1 MPLTVYLAQPFDHL
15 HEADMFRTIARGLE
29 PVIDN
34 GEFFFIG
41 NLMVNNGE
49 FDALLIGPHSLIV
62 IEMKDYA
69 GGVTFEFSENGS
81 WKSDDGREIR
91 GGKKENPFRQVRAN
105 KFAMADWMRHRF
117 PAYKAERDPLGH
129 ISAAVVFSEPVV
141 VRGGIPRGIDMWFE
155 IGDLAWAPQAIAS
168 RRSNL
173 LSIPGVTAREVI
185 RKLGLGEGH
194 LYNPEKASAGVSSVP
209 SVSPNNGEPTIPSRA
224 NLAILKESGFVKE
237 LVALREQGGETGIV
251 ATQLIVAMQ
260 RAPLDPNPFD
270 AMEADPVTGIEA
282 FRIYCAAPKIFIG
295 SFVIGSNYYPM
306 VCGSRE
312 RVDGW
317 VENNQGSA
325 LVMDAKGRLVF
336 SVVNAPA
343 EVATPAIDLNADAY
357 FSRLEGFSLEKYVS
371 KKGAV
376 KLLNDLCP
384 SSASQDIEEALEL
397 VDDDATRQF
406 LRELIVL
413 LAENNISGAR
423 ARIGML
429 DGESC
434 PAVDLPA
441 QLDRVLESG
450 DNTDVVASMEDFSER
465 DRERIFSGKGLLD
478 WIVYPHPEQRR
489 IAYADYD
496 KPVILTGVSG
506 SGKTCVLI
514 HRARYL
520 ANKYRKAG
528 ERIGIITLNRQL
540 ADFLKILVDE
550 ICSPEERENIVTISF
565 YDYFASLLKEVGFE
579 KYFSE
584 LKKLREER
592 STLRR
597 VIDGADRRVMS
608 GNLINEEEAWFHLM
622 ENKHPDFLE
631 WIADLRK
638 HVGEYNVDADNYLHE
653 EVMLIRSALTIAE
666 RESVYE
672 KKEDKG
678 ADRFRTG
685 RAIPLNQNQR
695 RDMLRV
701 TCDFSE
707 YLIAGAELDTLE
719 LTQALTPSWRDI
731 QNLPAEKRFRCLLVD
746 EFQDLS
752 TLDLRLL
759 HHVVTDKANG
769 LFLAGDKV
777 QKILVKKTELSKC
790 TLGQGDV
797 ISRSILKNYRNS
809 RQILRAASILANHY
823 GNMAKGMGEDIEV
836 LDPELAE
843 RETSRPIAVQS
854 GDQIAEAWRLA
865 SEVLSAASESW
876 NVCIVTADPVH
887 ISAERILNGAPKGM
901 NASLIS
907 GDKVN
912 APGSV
917 VISTLETVKGFEFK
931 TVIILGLDGGVFP
944 SAGRHHD
951 EVWRDALRLY
961 VAMTRARDHVYLLHS
976 EAPSEFLE
984 LMRDEIQSTTGI
996 VNSEEFVTDSDDLG
1010 SRREKRA
1017 LHQPLLPRDESE
1029 SGWREQMERVAG
1041 TYDEDS
1047 LGLDA
1052 QEVRGQLA
1060 LPKQADT
1067 AGWREWEN
1075 QVRVKQKE
1083 CIDQFT
1089 NRYGDVIGQEVRVS
1103 FVDGRELEGVVTL
1116 MPNRSWQN
1124 YRNMRLMI
1132 DGREFTV
1139 GQIVGCVKV

>member
-1 MPLTVYLAQPFDHL
+1 
-15 HEADMFRTIARGLE
+15 MFRSIAGGLE
-29 PVIDN
+29 REVKD
-34 GEFFFIG
+34 GEFFLIG

-105 KFAMADWMRHRF
+105 KYAMADWMRHRF
-117 PAYKAERDPLGH
+117 PAYKTERDPLGH
-129 ISAAVVFSEPVV
+129 ISAAVVFSEPVT
-141 VRGGIPRGIDMWFE
+141 VRGGIPRGIDLWFE
-155 IGDLAWAPQAIAS
+155 IGDLSWAPSALAS
-168 RRSNL
+168 RRSDL
-173 LSIPGVTAREVI
+173 LSIPGVTAREMI
-185 RKLGLGEGH
+185 RKLGLNENH
-194 LYNPEKASAGVSSVP
+194 LHDPLKVSQLAVAESSDSTTNQSP
-209 SVSPNNGEPTIPSRA
+209 STPSRA

-237 LVALREQGGETGIV
+237 LVALRGLGGETGIIS
-251 ATQLIVAMQ
+251 TRLIEAMQ
-260 RAPLDPNPFD
+260 KVPLDPNPFD
-270 AMEADPVTGIEA
+270 AMESDPVPGIEA
-282 FRIYCAAPKIFIG
+282 FHIYCVAPKIFIG

-317 VENNQGSA
+317 IENNQGSA
-325 LVMDAKGRLVF
+325 LVMDAKGRLVV

-343 EVATPAIDLNADAY
+343 VVEPPAIDLNSAPY
-357 FSRLEGFSLEKYVS
+357 FSRLDGFSLEEYVS

-376 KLLNDLCP
+376 RLLSALGP
-384 SSASQDIEEALEL
+384 SSSSEDIEEALEL

-429 DGESC
+429 EGESC

-441 QLDRVLESG
+441 QLDRVVESG

-565 YDYFASLLKEVGFE
+565 YDYFAGLLKEVGFE

-584 LKKLREER
+584 LKKLREEG
-592 STLRR
+592 SSLRR
-597 VIDGADRRVMS
+597 SIDRADHRIMTE
-608 GNLINEEEAWFHLM
+608 NLINEEEAWFHLM
-622 ENKHPDFLE
+622 ENNHPDFLE
-631 WIADLRK
+631 WITDLRK

-672 KKEDKG
+672 KKEDRG

-707 YLIAGAELDTLE
+707 YLIEGAELDTLE

-731 QNLPAEKRFRCLLVD
+731 QSLPADKRFRCLLVD

-759 HHVVTDKANG
+759 HHVVTDKENG

-790 TLGQGDV
+790 TFGQGDV

-809 RQILRAASILANHY
+809 RQILRAASILAIHY

-876 NVCIVTADPVH
+876 NVCIVTTDPLH
-887 ISAERILNGAPKGM
+887 ISAEQILSGAPKGM

-931 TVIILGLDGGVFP
+931 TVIILGIDEGTFP
-944 SAGRHHD
+944 SSGRHRD

-961 VAMTRARDHVYLLHS
+961 VAMTRARDHVYLVHS
-976 EAPSEFLE
+976 GRPSEFIE
-984 LMRDEIQSTTGI
+984 LMREEIQWKGGMGSVQVDSQNPVQASSTARM
-996 VNSEEFVTDSDDLG
+996 VQPQLPSD
-1010 SRREKRA
+1010 EK
-1017 LHQPLLPRDESE
+1017 E
-1029 SGWREQMERVAG
+1029 SGWKERLDRIAR
-1041 TYDEDS
+1041 TLEEDGR
-1047 LGLDA
+1047 GLDFD
-1052 QEVRGQLA
+1052 EVRSQVP
-1060 LPKQADT
+1060 LPKDADM
-1067 AGWREWEN
+1067 AGWKVWEDN
-1075 QVRVKQKE
+1075 LKVVQEE
-1083 CIDQFT
+1083 CIQRFKD
-1089 NRYGDVIGQEVRVS
+1089 RYGDVIGREARVT
-1103 FVDGRELEGVVTL
+1103 FVDGRELEGMMTL
-1116 MPNRSWQN
+1116 VPDRSWQN
-1124 YRNMRLMI
+1124 YRNLRLVV
-1132 DGREFTV
+1132 DGREFTA
-1139 GQIVGCVKV
+1139 GQIIGCVRV